1 MPSLSCY
8 MEMSINKNV
17 LMSLKLNIFWGGQ
30 FYKIQCPQ
38 MASSIT
44 YENIFDFVDTGYE
57 TSG

>member
-1 MPSLSCY
+1 
-8 MEMSINKNV
+8 
-17 LMSLKLNIFWGGQ
+17 MSLKLNIFWGGQ

-57 TSG
+57 TSGWYLWPMLRKLKTA